1 MALAFGARAR
11 YASLHDAGSRTLSDA
26 ETAVLDGSDVLA
38 PAVGLSGIIASAGVI
53 DRPQTSG
60 EELANTISH
69 GAGVL
74 AAAVCVPF
82 LLMRA
87 ARSARGTSAEFG
99 AVVFAV
105 AVLLLYLASSV
116 YHAWPRGKI
125 KRVLRVVEH
134 SAIFLF
140 IAGSYTPFTLGVL
153 RGPLGWTLF
162 VLIWTLAAGGVTL
175 KIAGG
180 LRYPRLST
188 ALYLLMGWIAV
199 VAIHPLWLLLP
210 RAGFLWLVAGGLS
223 YTLGVVFYL
232 TDNRLRYGHFLW
244 HLFVL
249 GGTACHFLVVLRYT
263 L

>member
-1 MALAFGARAR
+1 M
-11 YASLHDAGSRTLSDA
+11 SDA
-26 ETAVLDGSDVLA
+26 ETAVLDRTAALA
-38 PAVGLSGIIASAGVI
+38 APSGLAGILAEAGVVA
-53 DRPQTSG
+53 RPQTFG
-60 EELANTISH
+60 EELANSVSH
-69 GAGVL
+69 GAGML
-74 AAAVCVPF
+74 AAAAGVPF

-87 ARSARGTSAEFG
+87 ARSARGTTAEFG

-105 AVLLLYLASSV
+105 AVLLVYLSSSV
-116 YHAWPRGKI
+116 YHAWPRGRV

-134 SAIFLF
+134 SAIFLL
-140 IAGSYTPFTLGVL
+140 IAGTYTPFTLGVL

-162 VLIWTLAAGGVTL
+162 AVVWALAAFGVTL

-188 ALYLLMGWIAV
+188 ALYLLMGWLAV
-199 VAIHPLWLLLP
+199 VAIHPLWLSLP
-210 RAGFLWLVAGGLS
+210 RAGFLWLLAGGLS

-244 HLFVL
+244 HLFVMA
-249 GGTACHFLVVLRYT
+249 GTACHFLVVLRYA